1 MRKKTNGSRPAAKP
15 HPARIGLA
23 RTDCEGAEQGRR
35 IGARTLG
42 PVSDLKRHLPSDW
55 WRTLF
60 NSLYLETDGDV
71 IENDR
76 NTGEEVDLLV
86 RTVGLERDNRILD
99 LCCGQGRHSLE
110 LAGRGFIY
118 VTGLD
123 RSRYLIRLARK
134 RAKQRDLQV
143 SFHEG
148 DARRFRLA
156 EAEFDCVCLLG
167 NSFGYFERPEDDLAV
182 LEAVKRAL
190 ASGGA
195 LVMDLMDGE
204 WMRSHFEARSWEW
217 VDQNHFVCR
226 ERELTEDGDRLI
238 SREVVVHAERGV
250 IADQFYAERLY
261 SKERLDTLLTSAG
274 FTNVRFHPLLA
285 PDSPRNQDL
294 GMVAHRL
301 FVTCEAPRRVQRLLH
316 RAALFS
322 DITVLLGDPRLPD
335 PVKRDGRFSEED
347 IETIDRLMAALDEL
361 PDYRFRFLDNHA
373 SLYAELRA
381 NHPHFVLNFCD
392 EGFNNDAFMELHVP
406 ALLEMLDI
414 PYSGAGPACLGLCY
428 NKSLVRGIAQAIDV
442 PVPAETYFNS
452 DDLAAT
458 IPSVFPAL
466 IKLNFGDSSIGITK
480 DAVVHT
486 WEEAITCLGRLRE
499 EMPRCPILIQEF
511 LTGPEYS
518 IGIIGNPGLG
528 YRVLPPIEV
537 DYSRLD
543 PALPRLLPYEFKVG
557 PRLALLVA
565 DQLSRGPSRRGITA
579 QDRRLREYFIRAAR
593 LPRLRALRFSR
604 RRRGR
609 DQAARGQS
617 KSGLVLGRQAQPDGR
632 TGRAAL
638 LGAVEADHRD
648 RRGPS
653 CSTTPRA
660 GHPVHHP
667 ARTTRRCTPRMTKPR
682 PARLRRRPSAHPA
695 PACARV
701 PSRSRGVPGDP
712 VERPGDGLLPSG
724 EIRYWAGSGPAVRRH
739 RAD

>member
-1 MRKKTNGSRPAAKP
+1 MSKKFNGGKLPAKP
-15 HPARIGLA
+15 QPARSGSISA
-23 RTDCEGAEQGRR
+23 DCESGELGRQ

-42 PVSDLKRHLPSDW
+42 PVSDLERHLPSDW

-76 NTGEEVDLLV
+76 NTSEEVDLLI
-86 RTVGLERDNRILD
+86 RTVGLQRNDRILD

-110 LAGRGFIY
+110 FARRGFPHVI
-118 VTGLD
+118 GLD

-134 RAKQRDLQV
+134 RAKQGDLLV

-148 DARRFRLA
+148 DARRFRLR
-156 EAEFDCVCLLG
+156 EGEFHCVCLLG

-204 WMRSHFEARSWEW
+204 WMRCNFDPRSWEW
-217 VDQNHFVCR
+217 IDQNHFVCR
-226 ERELTEDGDRLI
+226 ERDLAEDGDRLI

-261 SKERLDTLLTSAG
+261 SKDRLETLLSGAG

-285 PDSPRNQDL
+285 PDSERNQDL

-301 FVTCEAPRRVQRLLH
+301 FMTCEAPRRMRRLPR

-322 DITVLLGDPRLPD
+322 DVTIVLGDPRLPD
-335 PVKRDGRFSEED
+335 SVKRNGRWNEED
-347 IETIDRLMAALDEL
+347 METIDRLKAALQEL
-361 PDYRFRFLDNHA
+361 PDYHFRYLDNHA

-381 NHPHFVLNFCD
+381 NRAHFVLNFCD
-392 EGFNNDAFMELHVP
+392 EGFNNDAFMEMHVP

-428 NKSLVRGIAQAIDV
+428 NKSLVRGVAQSIDV

-466 IKLNFGDSSIGITK
+466 IKPNFGDSSIGINK
-480 DAVVHT
+480 DAVVQT
-486 WEEAITCLGRLRE
+486 WEEAIACLGRLRE
-499 EMPRCPILIQEF
+499 QMPRCPILIQEF

-528 YRVLPPIEV
+528 YRVLPPLEV

-543 PALPRLLPYEFKVG
+543 PALPRLLPYESKWVPDSPYWSQIG
-557 PRLALLVA
+557 YREARLDEETRRKITDYANILFERLGCRDYARFDFRADAEGEIKLLEVNPNPGWCWDGKLNLMA
-565 DQLSRGPSRRGITA
+565 QMAGLRYSDLLKLIIETA
-579 QDRRLREYFIRAAR
+579 QDRVAAQH
-593 LPRLRALRFSR
+593 P
-604 RRRGR
+604 
-609 DQAARGQS
+609 
-617 KSGLVLGRQAQPDGR
+617 GLVISFA
-632 TGRAAL
+632 
-638 LGAVEADHRD
+638 E
-648 RRGPS
+648 RRIQ
-653 CSTTPRA
+653 
-660 GHPVHHP
+660 
-667 ARTTRRCTPRMTKPR
+667 
-682 PARLRRRPSAHPA
+682 RL
-695 PACARV
+695 
-701 PSRSRGVPGDP
+701 
-712 VERPGDGLLPSG
+712 
-724 EIRYWAGSGPAVRRH
+724 AVRRG
-739 RAD
+739 

>member
-1 MRKKTNGSRPAAKP
+1 MSKKTNGARPAAKP
-15 HPARIGLA
+15 DPAN
-23 RTDCEGAEQGRR
+23 TDLTSIDCDGAEQGRR

-42 PVSDLKRHLPSDW
+42 PVSDLERHLPSDW

-86 RTVGLERDNRILD
+86 RTVGLERNDRILD

-110 LAGRGFIY
+110 LARRGFPH

-134 RAKQRDLQV
+134 RARQRNLQV

-148 DARRFRLA
+148 DARRFRLG
-156 EAEFDCVCLLG
+156 EAEFHCVCLLG

-190 ASGGA
+190 ASGGS

-204 WMRSHFEARSWEW
+204 WMRGNFDPRSWEW

-226 ERELTEDGDRLI
+226 ERDLAEDGDRLI

-261 SKERLDTLLTSAG
+261 SKERLDALLTSAG
-274 FTNVRFHPLLA
+274 FTNVRFHSLLA

-301 FVTCEAPRRVQRLLH
+301 FLTCKAPLRAQRLPRR
-316 RAALFS
+316 AAPFP
-322 DITVLLGDPRLPD
+322 DVTVVLGDPRLPD
-335 PVKRDGRFSEED
+335 PVKRDGRWNEED
-347 IETIDRLMAALDEL
+347 IETVERLKAALHEL

-381 NHPHFVLNFCD
+381 NRPHFVLNFCD
-392 EGFNNDAFMELHVP
+392 EGFNNDAFMEMHVP

-428 NKSLVRGIAQAIDV
+428 NKSLVRGVAQAIDV

-466 IKLNFGDSSIGITK
+466 IKPNFGDSSIGITK
-480 DAVVHT
+480 DAVVHS
-486 WEEAITCLGRLRE
+486 WEEAITRLGRLRE

-528 YRVLPPIEV
+528 YRVLPPLEV
-537 DYSRLD
+537 DYSGLD
-543 PALPRLLPYEFKVG
+543 PALPRLLPYESKWIPDSPYWSQIG
-557 PRLALLVA
+557 YREARLDEETRRKIIDYANILFERLGCRDYARFDFRADAEGEIRLLEVNPNPGWCWDGKLNLMA
-565 DQLSRGPSRRGITA
+565 EMAGLRYAELLKLIIEAA
-579 QDRRLREYFIRAAR
+579 QDRVAAQHWGLVIPLAERRSQDLAAR
-593 LPRLRALRFSR
+593 
-604 RRRGR
+604 RG
-609 DQAARGQS
+609 
-617 KSGLVLGRQAQPDGR
+617 
-632 TGRAAL
+632 
-638 LGAVEADHRD
+638 
-648 RRGPS
+648 
-653 CSTTPRA
+653 
-660 GHPVHHP
+660 
-667 ARTTRRCTPRMTKPR
+667 
-682 PARLRRRPSAHPA
+682 
-695 PACARV
+695 
-701 PSRSRGVPGDP
+701 
-712 VERPGDGLLPSG
+712 
-724 EIRYWAGSGPAVRRH
+724 
-739 RAD
+739 

>member
-1 MRKKTNGSRPAAKP
+1 MLEGTRRRGRNFSAVPCDGKPPFLMFARPGTLCMSKKTNGVRPAAKP
-15 HPARIGLA
+15 YPSRSEATSA
-23 RTDCEGAEQGRR
+23 DCEAVERGRQ

-42 PVSDLKRHLPSDW
+42 PVSDLERHLPSDW

-76 NTGEEVDLLV
+76 NTSEEVDLLV
-86 RTVGLERDNRILD
+86 RTVGLERNDRILD

-110 LAGRGFIY
+110 LARRGFPH

-134 RAKQRDLQV
+134 RARQGNLPV

-148 DARRFRLA
+148 DARRFRLGDG
-156 EAEFDCVCLLG
+156 EFHCVCLLG

-182 LEAVKRAL
+182 LEAIKRAL
-190 ASGGA
+190 ASGGS

-204 WMRSHFEARSWEW
+204 WMRCHFDPRSWEW
-217 VDQNHFVCR
+217 IDQNHFVCR
-226 ERELTEDGDRLI
+226 ERDLAEDGDRLI

-261 SKERLDTLLTSAG
+261 SKERLEALLSGAG
-274 FTNVRFHPLLA
+274 FTNVRFHPLPA
-285 PDSPRNQDL
+285 PDSLRNQDL

-301 FVTCEAPRRVQRLLH
+301 FLTCEAPRRMRRLPR

-322 DITVLLGDPRLPD
+322 DVTVVLGDPRLPD
-335 PVKRDGRFSEED
+335 AVKRNGRWNEED
-347 IETIDRLMAALDEL
+347 IETIERLRAALHEL
-361 PDYRFRFLDNHA
+361 PDYHFRFLDNHA

-381 NHPHFVLNFCD
+381 NRPHFVLNFCD
-392 EGFNNDAFMELHVP
+392 EGFNNDPFMELHVP
-406 ALLEMLDI
+406 ALLETLDI
-414 PYSGAGPACLGLCY
+414 PYSGAGPACLGICF
-428 NKSLVRGIAQAIDV
+428 NKSLVRGVAQAIDV

-466 IKLNFGDSSIGITK
+466 IKPNFGDSSIGITK

-499 EMPRCPILIQEF
+499 QMPRCPILIQEF

-528 YRVLPPIEV
+528 YRVLPPLEV

-543 PALPRLLPYEFKVG
+543 PELPRLLPYESKWIPDSPYWSQIG
-557 PRLALLVA
+557 YREARLDEETRRKIIDYANILFERLGCRDYARFDFRADAEGEIKLLEA
-565 DQLSRGPSRRGITA
+565 NPNPGWCWDGKLNLMAEMAGLRYSDLLKLIIEGA
-579 QDRRLREYFIRAAR
+579 QDRVAAQH
-593 LPRLRALRFSR
+593 P
-604 RRRGR
+604 
-609 DQAARGQS
+609 
-617 KSGLVLGRQAQPDGR
+617 GLVISFAERR
-632 TGRAAL
+632 TQHLAA
-638 LGAVEADHRD
+638 HR
-648 RRGPS
+648 G
-653 CSTTPRA
+653 
-660 GHPVHHP
+660 
-667 ARTTRRCTPRMTKPR
+667 
-682 PARLRRRPSAHPA
+682 
-695 PACARV
+695 
-701 PSRSRGVPGDP
+701 
-712 VERPGDGLLPSG
+712 
-724 EIRYWAGSGPAVRRH
+724 
-739 RAD
+739 